1 MANDFDWNYEETKR
15 DFEPEQIPNGDYRM
29 IIRGAEKAMSKDIIK
44 PKKMIKLKLGVSGYA
59 KSLYHYIV
67 FLPDNREV
75 TNRNLTNFFR
85 SFGIQGGNFNLDS
98 YLGKDGAGRVEI
110 DSNGYE
116 KVKYFLEGT
125 MKDRLP
131 AFAPPAKKVKVE
143 KPKQELED
151 DIPF

>member
-1 MANDFDWNYEETKR
+1 
-15 DFEPEQIPNGDYRM
+15 M
-29 IIRGAEKAMSKDIIK
+29 IIRGAEKAMSKDTVN

-59 KSLYHYIV
+59 KNIYHYIV
-67 FLPDNREV
+67 FLPNNREI

-85 SFGIQGGNFNLDS
+85 SFGIEGGNFNLNS
-98 YLGKDGAGRVEI
+98 YLGKEGAGRIEI
-110 DSNGYE
+110 DSKGYE

-131 AFAPPAKKVKVE
+131 AFAPPAKKAKVVE
-143 KPKQELED
+143 PKQED

>member
-1 MANDFDWNYEETKR
+1 MANEFDWNYEETKS
-15 DFEPEQIPNGDYRM
+15 DFESEQIPNGDYRM
-29 IIRGAEKAMSKDIIK
+29 VIRGAEKAMSKDTVN

-59 KSLYHYIV
+59 KNIYHYIV
-67 FLPDNREV
+67 FLPNNREI

-85 SFGIQGGNFNLDS
+85 SFGIEGGNFNLNS
-98 YLGKDGAGRVEI
+98 YLGKEGAGRIEI

-131 AFAPPAKKVKVE
+131 AFAPPAKKAKVVE
-143 KPKQELED
+143 TKQEND

>member
-1 MANDFDWNYEETKR
+1 MANEFDWNYEETKS
-15 DFEPEQIPNGDYRM
+15 DFESEQIPNGDYRM
-29 IIRGAEKAMSKDIIK
+29 VIRGAEKAMSKDTVN

-59 KSLYHYIV
+59 KNIYHYIV
-67 FLPDNREV
+67 FLPNNREI

-85 SFGIQGGNFNLDS
+85 SFGIEGGNFNLDS
-98 YLGKDGAGRVEI
+98 YLGKEGAGRVEI

-116 KVKYFLEGT
+116 KVKYFLEGN

-131 AFAPPAKKVKVE
+131 AFAPPAKKAKVE
-143 KPKQELED
+143 KPKQEED

>member
-59 KSLYHYIV
+59 KSIFHYIV

-98 YLGKDGAGRVEI
+98 YLGKEGAGRIET

-131 AFAPPAKKVKVE
+131 AFAPPAKKTKVE
-143 KPKQELED
+143 KPKQEED

>member
-1 MANDFDWNYEETKR
+1 MANEFDWNYEETKS
-15 DFEPEQIPNGDYRM
+15 DFESEVIPNGDYRM

-98 YLGKDGAGRVEI
+98 YLGKEGAGRVEI

-116 KVKYFLEGT
+116 KVKYFLEGN

-131 AFAPPAKKVKVE
+131 AFAPPAKKAKVE
-143 KPKQELED
+143 KPKQEED

>member
-1 MANDFDWNYEETKR
+1 MANEFNWNYEETKS
-15 DFEPEQIPNGDYRM
+15 DFESEQIPNGDYRM
-29 IIRGAEKAMSKDIIK
+29 IIRGAEKAMSKDTVN

-59 KSLYHYIV
+59 KNIYHYIV
-67 FLPDNREV
+67 FLPNNREI

-85 SFGIQGGNFNLDS
+85 SFGIEGGNFNLDS
-98 YLGKDGAGRVEI
+98 YLGKEGAGRVEI

-131 AFAPPAKKVKVE
+131 AFAPPAKKAKVE
-143 KPKQELED
+143 KPKQEED

>member
-1 MANDFDWNYEETKR
+1 MANEFDWNYEETKS
-15 DFEPEQIPNGDYRM
+15 DFESEQIPNGDYRLV
-29 IIRGAEKAMSKDIIK
+29 IRGAEKAMSKDTVN

-59 KSLYHYIV
+59 KNIYHYIV
-67 FLPDNREV
+67 FLPNNREI

-85 SFGIQGGNFNLDS
+85 SFGIEGGNFNLDS
-98 YLGKDGAGRVEI
+98 YLGKEGAGRVEI

-131 AFAPPAKKVKVE
+131 AFAPPAKKAKVE
-143 KPKQELED
+143 KPKQEED

>member
-1 MANDFDWNYEETKR
+1 MANEFDWNYEETKR

-98 YLGKDGAGRVEI
+98 YIGKEGAGRVEI

-131 AFAPPAKKVKVE
+131 AFAPPAKKAKVKE
-143 KPKQELED
+143 IEQED

>member
-1 MANDFDWNYEETKR
+1 MANDFDWNYEETKS
-15 DFEPEQIPNGDYRM
+15 DFESETIPNGDYRM
-29 IIRGAEKAMSKDIIK
+29 IIRGAEKAMSKDTVN

-59 KSLYHYIV
+59 KNIYHYIV
-67 FLPDNREV
+67 FLPNNREI

-85 SFGIQGGNFNLDS
+85 SFGIEGGNFNLNS
-98 YLGKDGAGRVEI
+98 YLGKEGAGRIEI

-131 AFAPPAKKVKVE
+131 AFAPPAKKAKVKE
-143 KPKQELED
+143 TEQED

>member
-59 KSLYHYIV
+59 KSIYHYIV

-98 YLGKDGAGRVEI
+98 YIGKEGAGRIEI

-131 AFAPPAKKVKVE
+131 AFAPPAKKAKVE

>member
-1 MANDFDWNYEETKR
+1 MANEFDWNYEETKS
-15 DFEPEQIPNGDYRM
+15 DFESEVIPNGDYRM
-29 IIRGAEKAMSKDIIK
+29 IIRGAEKAMSKDTVN

-59 KSLYHYIV
+59 KNIYHYIV
-67 FLPDNREV
+67 FLPNNREI

-85 SFGIQGGNFNLDS
+85 SFGIEGGNFNLDS
-98 YLGKDGAGRVEI
+98 YLGKEGAGRIEI

-116 KVKYFLEGT
+116 KVKYFLEGN

-131 AFAPPAKKVKVE
+131 AFAPPAKKAKVVE
-143 KPKQELED
+143 TKQEED

>member
-59 KSLYHYIV
+59 KSIYHYIV
-67 FLPDNREV
+67 FLPDNREA

-98 YLGKDGAGRVEI
+98 YLGKEGAGRIEI

-131 AFAPPAKKVKVE
+131 AFEQNEKKAKVVE
-143 KPKQELED
+143 PKQEED

>member
-1 MANDFDWNYEETKR
+1 MANDFDWNYEETKS
-15 DFEPEQIPNGDYRM
+15 DFESEQIPNGDYRM
-29 IIRGAEKAMSKDIIK
+29 IIRGAEKAMSKDTVN

-59 KSLYHYIV
+59 KNVFHYIV
-67 FLPDNREV
+67 FLPNNREI

-85 SFGIQGGNFNLDS
+85 SFGIEGGNFNLDS
-98 YLGKDGAGRVEI
+98 YLGKEGAGRVEI

-131 AFAPPAKKVKVE
+131 AFAPPAKKARVKE
-143 KPKQELED
+143 IEQED

>member
-1 MANDFDWNYEETKR
+1 MANEFDWNYEETKR

-59 KSLYHYIV
+59 KSIFHYIV

-98 YLGKDGAGRVEI
+98 YIGKEGAGRIEI

-131 AFAPPAKKVKVE
+131 AFAPPAKKAKVE
-143 KPKQELED
+143 KPKQEED

>member
-1 MANDFDWNYEETKR
+1 MANEFDWNYEETKR
-15 DFEPEQIPNGDYRM
+15 DFEPKQIPNGDYRM

-59 KSLYHYIV
+59 KSIFHYIV

-98 YLGKDGAGRVEI
+98 YIGKEGAGRIEI

-131 AFAPPAKKVKVE
+131 AFAPPAKKAKVE
-143 KPKQELED
+143 KPKQEDD

>member
-1 MANDFDWNYEETKR
+1 MANDFDWNYEETKS
-15 DFEPEQIPNGDYRM
+15 DFESETIPNGDYRM
-29 IIRGAEKAMSKDIIK
+29 IIRGAEKAMSKDTVN

-59 KSLYHYIV
+59 KNIYHYIV
-67 FLPDNREV
+67 FLPNNREI

-85 SFGIQGGNFNLDS
+85 SFGIEGGNFNLDS
-98 YLGKDGAGRVEI
+98 YLGKEGAGRVEI

-131 AFAPPAKKVKVE
+131 AFAPPAKKAKVVE
-143 KPKQELED
+143 TKQED

>member
-1 MANDFDWNYEETKR
+1 MANDFDWNYEETKS
-15 DFEPEQIPNGDYRM
+15 DFESETIPNGDYRM
-29 IIRGAEKAMSKDIIK
+29 IIRGAEKAMSKDTVN

-59 KSLYHYIV
+59 KNIFHYIV
-67 FLPDNREV
+67 FLPNNREI

-85 SFGIQGGNFNLDS
+85 SFGIEGGNFNLDS
-98 YLGKDGAGRVEI
+98 YLGKEGAGRVEI

-131 AFAPPAKKVKVE
+131 AFAPPAKKAKVE
-143 KPKQELED
+143 KPKQEED

>member
-98 YLGKDGAGRVEI
+98 YIGKEGAGRVEI

-131 AFAPPAKKVKVE
+131 AFAPPAKKARVKE
-143 KPKQELED
+143 IEQED

>member
-1 MANDFDWNYEETKR
+1 MANEFDWNYEETKS
-15 DFEPEQIPNGDYRM
+15 DFESEQIPNGDYRM
-29 IIRGAEKAMSKDIIK
+29 IIRGAEKAMSKDTVN

-59 KSLYHYIV
+59 KNIYHYIV
-67 FLPDNREV
+67 FLPNNREI

-85 SFGIQGGNFNLDS
+85 SFGIEGGNFNLNS
-98 YLGKDGAGRVEI
+98 YLGKEGAGRIEI

-131 AFAPPAKKVKVE
+131 AFAPPAKKAKVVE
-143 KPKQELED
+143 PKREED

>member
-1 MANDFDWNYEETKR
+1 MANEFDWNYEETKS
-15 DFEPEQIPNGDYRM
+15 DFESEVIPNGDYRM
-29 IIRGAEKAMSKDIIK
+29 IIRGAEKAMSKDTVN

-59 KSLYHYIV
+59 KNIYHYIV
-67 FLPDNREV
+67 FLPNNREI

-85 SFGIQGGNFNLDS
+85 SFGIEGGNFNLDS
-98 YLGKDGAGRVEI
+98 YLGKEGAGRIEI

-131 AFAPPAKKVKVE
+131 AFAPPAKKAKVE
-143 KPKQELED
+143 KPKQEED

>member
-59 KSLYHYIV
+59 KSIYHYIV

-85 SFGIQGGNFNLDS
+85 SFGIEGGNFNPDS
-98 YLGKDGAGRVEI
+98 YLGKEGAGRVEI

-131 AFAPPAKKVKVE
+131 AFAPPAKKAKVE

>member
-1 MANDFDWNYEETKR
+1 MANEFDWNYEETKS
-15 DFEPEQIPNGDYRM
+15 DFESEVIPNGDYRM
-29 IIRGAEKAMSKDIIK
+29 IIRGAEKAMSKDTVN

-59 KSLYHYIV
+59 KNIYHYIV
-67 FLPDNREV
+67 FLPNNREI

-85 SFGIQGGNFNLDS
+85 SFGIEGGNFNLDS
-98 YLGKDGAGRVEI
+98 YLGKEGAGRVEI

-116 KVKYFLEGT
+116 RVKYFLEGT

-131 AFAPPAKKVKVE
+131 AFAPPAKKAKVE
-143 KPKQELED
+143 KPKQEED

>member
-59 KSLYHYIV
+59 KSIYHYIV

-98 YLGKDGAGRVEI
+98 YLGKEGAGRIEI

-116 KVKYFLEGT
+116 KVKYFLEGA

-131 AFAPPAKKVKVE
+131 AFAPPAKKAKVVE
-143 KPKQELED
+143 PKKEED

>member
-1 MANDFDWNYEETKR
+1 MANEFDWNYEETKS
-15 DFEPEQIPNGDYRM
+15 DFESEQIPNGDYRM
-29 IIRGAEKAMSKDIIK
+29 VIRGAEKAMSKDTVN

-59 KSLYHYIV
+59 KNIYHYIV
-67 FLPDNREV
+67 FLPNNREI

-85 SFGIQGGNFNLDS
+85 SFGIEGGNFNLDS
-98 YLGKDGAGRVEI
+98 YLGKEGAGRIEI

-131 AFAPPAKKVKVE
+131 AFAPPTKKAKVVE
-143 KPKQELED
+143 PKQEVD

>member
-1 MANDFDWNYEETKR
+1 MANEFDWNYEETKG
-15 DFEPEQIPNGDYRM
+15 DFESEQIPNGDYRM
-29 IIRGAEKAMSKDIIK
+29 IIRGAEKAMSKDTVN

-59 KSLYHYIV
+59 KNIYHYIV
-67 FLPDNREV
+67 FLPNNREI

-85 SFGIQGGNFNLDS
+85 SFGIEGGNFNLDS
-98 YLGKDGAGRVEI
+98 YLGKEGAGRVEI

-131 AFAPPAKKVKVE
+131 AFAPPAKKANVVE
-143 KPKQELED
+143 TKQEED

>member
-59 KSLYHYIV
+59 KSIYHYIV

-98 YLGKDGAGRVEI
+98 YLGKEGAGRVEI

-131 AFAPPAKKVKVE
+131 AFAPPAKKAKVE
-143 KPKQELED
+143 KPKQEED

>member
-1 MANDFDWNYEETKR
+1 MANDFDWNYEETKG
-15 DFEPEQIPNGDYRM
+15 DFESEQIPNGDYRM
-29 IIRGAEKAMSKDIIK
+29 IIRGAEKAMSKDTVN

-59 KSLYHYIV
+59 KNIYHYIV
-67 FLPDNREV
+67 FLPNNREI

-85 SFGIQGGNFNLDS
+85 SFGIEGGNFNLDS
-98 YLGKDGAGRVEI
+98 YLGKEGAGRIEI

-131 AFAPPAKKVKVE
+131 AFAPPAKKAKVE
-143 KPKQELED
+143 KPKQEED

>member
-1 MANDFDWNYEETKR
+1 MANEFDWNYEETKS
-15 DFEPEQIPNGDYRM
+15 DFESEQIPNGDYRM
-29 IIRGAEKAMSKDIIK
+29 IIRGAEKAMSKDTVN

-59 KSLYHYIV
+59 KNIYHYIV
-67 FLPDNREV
+67 FLPNNREI

-85 SFGIQGGNFNLDS
+85 SFGIEGGNFNLDS
-98 YLGKDGAGRVEI
+98 YLGKEGAGRVEI

-131 AFAPPAKKVKVE
+131 AFAPPSKKAKVE
-143 KPKQELED
+143 KPKQEED

>member
-1 MANDFDWNYEETKR
+1 MANEFDWNYEETKN
-15 DFEPEQIPNGDYRM
+15 DFESEQIPNGDYRLV
-29 IIRGAEKAMSKDIIK
+29 IRGAEKAMSKDIIK

-67 FLPDNREV
+67 FLPDNRDV

-98 YLGKDGAGRVEI
+98 YLGKEGAGRIEI

-131 AFAPPAKKVKVE
+131 AFAPPAKKAKVE
-143 KPKQELED
+143 KPKQEED

>member
-1 MANDFDWNYEETKR
+1 MANEFDWNYEETKR

-59 KSLYHYIV
+59 KSIYHYIV

-98 YLGKDGAGRVEI
+98 YLGKEGAGRVEI

-131 AFAPPAKKVKVE
+131 AFAPPAKKAKVE
-143 KPKQELED
+143 KTKQEED

>member
-1 MANDFDWNYEETKR
+1 MDNEFNWDYEETKS
-15 DFEPEQIPNGDYRM
+15 DYESEQIPNGDYRM
-29 IIRGAEKAMSKDIIK
+29 IIRGAEKAMSKDTVN

-59 KSLYHYIV
+59 KNVFHYIV
-67 FLPDNREV
+67 FLPNNREI

-85 SFGIQGGNFNLDS
+85 SFGIEGGNFNLDS
-98 YLGKDGAGRVEI
+98 YLGKEGAGRIEI

-131 AFAPPAKKVKVE
+131 AFAPPAKKAKVE
-143 KPKQELED
+143 KPKQEED

>member
-1 MANDFDWNYEETKR
+1 MANEFDWNYEETKS
-15 DFEPEQIPNGDYRM
+15 DFESEQIPNGDYRM
-29 IIRGAEKAMSKDIIK
+29 VIRGAEKAMSKDTVN

-59 KSLYHYIV
+59 KNIYHYIV
-67 FLPDNREV
+67 FLPNNREI

-85 SFGIQGGNFNLDS
+85 SFGIEGGNFNLDS
-98 YLGKDGAGRVEI
+98 YLGKEGAGRVEI

-131 AFAPPAKKVKVE
+131 AFAPPAKKAKVE
-143 KPKQELED
+143 KPKQEED

>member
-1 MANDFDWNYEETKR
+1 MANEFDWNYEETKS
-15 DFEPEQIPNGDYRM
+15 DFESEQIPNGDYRM
-29 IIRGAEKAMSKDIIK
+29 VIRGAEKAMSKDTVN

-59 KSLYHYIV
+59 KNIYHYIV
-67 FLPDNREV
+67 FLPNNREI

-85 SFGIQGGNFNLDS
+85 SFGIEGGNFNLNS
-98 YLGKDGAGRVEI
+98 YLGKEGAGRIEI

-131 AFAPPAKKVKVE
+131 AFAPPVKKAKVVE
-143 KPKQELED
+143 PKQEED

>member
-1 MANDFDWNYEETKR
+1 MANDFDWNYEETKS
-15 DFEPEQIPNGDYRM
+15 DFESEQIPNGDYRM
-29 IIRGAEKAMSKDIIK
+29 VIRGAEKAMSKDTVN

-59 KSLYHYIV
+59 KNIYHYIV
-67 FLPDNREV
+67 FLPNNREI

-85 SFGIQGGNFNLDS
+85 SFGIEGGNFNLDS
-98 YLGKDGAGRVEI
+98 YLGKEGAGRIEI

-116 KVKYFLEGT
+116 KVKYFLEGN

-131 AFAPPAKKVKVE
+131 AFAPPAKKAKVE
-143 KPKQELED
+143 KPKQEED

>member
-1 MANDFDWNYEETKR
+1 MANDFDWNYEETKS
-15 DFEPEQIPNGDYRM
+15 DFESEQIPNGDYRM
-29 IIRGAEKAMSKDIIK
+29 IIRGAEKAMSKDTVN

-59 KSLYHYIV
+59 KNVFHYIV
-67 FLPDNREV
+67 FLPNNREI

-85 SFGIQGGNFNLDS
+85 SFGIEGGNFNLDS
-98 YLGKDGAGRVEI
+98 YLGKEGAGRIET

-131 AFAPPAKKVKVE
+131 AFAPPAKKAKVE
-143 KPKQELED
+143 KPKQEED

>member
-1 MANDFDWNYEETKR
+1 MANEFDWNYEETKS
-15 DFEPEQIPNGDYRM
+15 DFESEQIPNGDYRM
-29 IIRGAEKAMSKDIIK
+29 IIRGAEKAMSKDTVN

-59 KSLYHYIV
+59 KNIYHYIV
-67 FLPDNREV
+67 FLPNNREI

-85 SFGIQGGNFNLDS
+85 SFGIEGGNFNLDS
-98 YLGKDGAGRVEI
+98 YLGKEGAGRIEI

-131 AFAPPAKKVKVE
+131 AFAPPAKKAKIE
-143 KPKQELED
+143 KPKQEED

>member
-1 MANDFDWNYEETKR
+1 MANEFDWNYEETKR

-59 KSLYHYIV
+59 KSIYHYIV

-98 YLGKDGAGRVEI
+98 YLGKEGAGRVEI

-131 AFAPPAKKVKVE
+131 AFAPPAKKAKVE
-143 KPKQELED
+143 KPKQEED

>member
-1 MANDFDWNYEETKR
+1 MANEFDWNYEETKS
-15 DFEPEQIPNGDYRM
+15 DFESEQIPNGDYRM
-29 IIRGAEKAMSKDIIK
+29 IIRGAEKAMSKDTVN

-59 KSLYHYIV
+59 KNIYHYIV
-67 FLPDNREV
+67 FLPNNREI

-85 SFGIQGGNFNLDS
+85 SFGIEGGNFNLDS
-98 YLGKDGAGRVEI
+98 YLGKEGAGRIEI

-116 KVKYFLEGT
+116 KVKYFLEGN

-131 AFAPPAKKVKVE
+131 AFAPPVKKAKVVE
-143 KPKQELED
+143 PKQEED

>member
-59 KSLYHYIV
+59 KSIYHYIV

-98 YLGKDGAGRVEI
+98 YIGKEGAGRVEI

-131 AFAPPAKKVKVE
+131 AFAPPAKKAKVVE
-143 KPKQELED
+143 PKKEDD